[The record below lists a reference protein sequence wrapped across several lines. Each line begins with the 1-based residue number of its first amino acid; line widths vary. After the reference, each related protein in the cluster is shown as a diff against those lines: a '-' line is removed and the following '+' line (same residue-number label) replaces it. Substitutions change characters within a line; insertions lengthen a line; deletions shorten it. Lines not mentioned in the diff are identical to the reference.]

1 MRNLFSTLFY
11 FILVS
16 NEMTII
22 YLQGERDD
30 EDFPFLD
37 DEGIELKYFN
47 WDEKD
52 KGNYPR
58 TDYDTK
64 HMEASGGT
72 FRYRYICQ
80 IY

>member
-1 MRNLFSTLFY
+1 MSFLKSTSKSYIPVTEQFVLNLVVTGIREIILRNLFSTLFY

-37 DEGIELKYFN
+37 DEGIE
-47 WDEKD
+47 
-52 KGNYPR
+52 
-58 TDYDTK
+58 
-64 HMEASGGT
+64 
-72 FRYRYICQ
+72 
-80 IY
+80 